1 MSQMLGRSVKKSVS
15 ASLEARVLASLF
27 DIGMDWSE
35 ITYHTGIYP
44 ADINVPNGRIDA
56 QKHYRLLK
64 LHYKKTGGM
73 DWFLNQHNY
82 ENALFINREN
92 VYNALAQDA
101 HSLTTLCLNCLTLG
115 DALDY
120 YSRYRAIVGNVDNLQ
135 IETGQDQVVVRFTS
149 EFPEF
154 EYHVVA
160 MINFI
165 FVISIIEFY
174 CGKKNKINAAL
185 KSEQNKLLTYIYDYW
200 GCSVEW
206 GKEANQIFFDAAL
219 LKNTNPTYNPIL
231 HALVLKKVDDEY
243 SAIYDV
249 SEFSHV
255 VERTIYDAICEK
267 RAEYNEHEV
276 MLSICTRYNITR
288 STVYRKLAVEDTSFR
303 QLESQVKLSESIK
316 MLKNTMFSIGEI
328 SNNLGFS
335 SQSAFNRF
343 FSEKMKTTPLKYR
356 KS

>member
-1 MSQMLGRSVKKSVS
+1 
-15 ASLEARVLASLF
+15 
-27 DIGMDWSE
+27 MDWNE

-73 DWFLNQHNY
+73 DWFLNQANY
-82 ENALFINREN
+82 ENALFINRDN
-92 VYNALAQDA
+92 VYDALARDA
-101 HSLTTLCLNCLTLG
+101 HSLTTLCLNCATLQ

-120 YSRYRAIVGNVDNLQ
+120 YSRYRAIVGNVDYLNIDV
-135 IETGQDQVVVRFTS
+135 IENRVCVSFTS
-149 EFPEF
+149 EFSEF

-165 FVISIIEFY
+165 FVISIVDFY
-174 CGKKNKINAAL
+174 CEKKIKFKASL
-185 KSEQNKLLTYIYDYW
+185 KSEQNKLLAYIYDYW
-200 GCSVEW
+200 GCTIDW
-206 GKEANQIFFDAAL
+206 GKDINQIFFDASL
-219 LKNTNPTYNPIL
+219 LNRSNPYFNPVL
-231 HALVLKKVDDEY
+231 HQLVLKKVDEEY

-249 SEFSHV
+249 SDFSHV

-267 RAEYNEHEV
+267 RADYNEHEV
-276 MLSICTRYNITR
+276 MESICQRYNITR
-288 STVYRKLAVEDTSFR
+288 STVYRKLSTEGTTFR
-303 QLESQVKLSESIK
+303 QLDAKVKLEESIK
-316 MLKNTMFSIGEI
+316 MLKSTQFSIGEI
-328 SNNLGFS
+328 SSNLGFS

-343 FSEKMKTTPLKYR
+343 FSDKMNTTPMRYR

>member
-1 MSQMLGRSVKKSVS
+1 MKKSVS
-15 ASLEARVLASLF
+15 ASLESRVLASLF
-27 DIGMDWSE
+27 DIGMDWPE

-82 ENALFINREN
+82 ENALFINRNN
-92 VYNALAQDA
+92 VYEALAKDA
-101 HSLTTLCLNCLTLG
+101 HSLTTLCLNCATLG

-135 IETGQDQVVVRFTS
+135 IEKNREQVVVTFTS
-149 EFPEF
+149 EFTEF

-165 FVISIIEFY
+165 FVICIVEFY
-174 CGKKNKINAAL
+174 GGKKNKIYAAL
-185 KSEQNKLLTYIYDYW
+185 KSEKNKLLAYIYDYW

-206 GKEANQIFFDAAL
+206 EKKSNQLVFEADL
-219 LKNTNPTYNPIL
+219 LKTTNATYNPVL
-231 HALVLKKVDDEY
+231 HQLVLKKVDDEY
-243 SAIYDV
+243 TAIYDV
-249 SEFSHV
+249 SDFSHV
-255 VERTIYDAICEK
+255 IERTIYDAICE
-267 RAEYNEHEV
+267 RRSEYNEHDV
-276 MLSICTRYNITR
+276 MLAICENYNITR
-288 STVYRKLAVEDTSFR
+288 STVYRRLAVEGTSFR
-303 QLESQVKLSESIK
+303 QLESKIKLTESIK
-316 MLKNTMFSIGEI
+316 MLKNNQFSIGDI
-328 SNNLGFS
+328 SSNLGFS

-343 FSEKMKTTPLKYR
+343 FTEKMNTTPLRYR